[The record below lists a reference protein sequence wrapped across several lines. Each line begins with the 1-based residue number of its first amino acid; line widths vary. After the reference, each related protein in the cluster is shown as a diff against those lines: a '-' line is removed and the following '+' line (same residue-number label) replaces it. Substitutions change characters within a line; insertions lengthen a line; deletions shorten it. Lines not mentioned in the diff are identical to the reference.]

1 MIYSSRCKMSI
12 QEVPGK
18 GRGVFTSGHLPA
30 FIILERCPVLV
41 IPAEE
46 WVKFPR
52 RGLLDAYVFSW
63 ETSGSENRIYR
74 HDGAVGI
81 ALGFASLI
89 NHSETP
95 NASFLVDQEAGV
107 VDVRTLREIEAGEEV
122 VMDYRMCP
130 LPWEVSPY

>member
-1 MIYSSRCKMSI
+1 
-12 QEVPGK
+12 
-18 GRGVFTSGHLPA
+18 
-30 FIILERCPVLV
+30 
-41 IPAEE
+41 
-46 WVKFPR
+46 
-52 RGLLDAYVFSW
+52 VFSW